1 MPLRIAIGGFQHE
14 THSFAPQ
21 PTVFADFQRP
31 GGFPPLTRGPGLP
44 AALDGTQTALAGAMP
59 VLAAAGATQI
69 PLLWCLA
76 MPAGPIE
83 DAAFE
88 RIAAM
93 LLADVSDALLEG
105 PLDGVYLDL
114 HGAALA
120 DSIPDVEGELLIRL
134 RRILGPDVPV
144 AISLDPHANL
154 TAAMVAASDVV
165 VPYRTYPHVDKRETG
180 ARTAELLLARIARG
194 MPWEKVFRQIDY
206 WMGLGAQCTM
216 AEPMQGIMAARA
228 AIADQHGVAELGFCF
243 GFPYADFPDCGVAI
257 SCHAE
262 TLAQAE
268 AATAELAALLEASEK
283 KFTPDAMPVKQAVAL
298 ALQSAMGA
306 RRPVIIADTQDNPGG
321 GGHADT
327 TGLLAELVAQG
338 ARGAVLCLINDADS
352 AAAAHAAGQGAELD
366 LALGGKS
373 DGVPFRG
380 RARVLALG
388 DGDFV
393 LTGPMGQGNRAR
405 LGPCTL
411 LEFAPGIRVMVAS
424 RKTQAYDQ
432 AILRHLGVD
441 PAGCPIVAL
450 KSSVHFR
457 ADYAPIAER
466 IIVAAAPGPVIADP
480 STLPF
485 RHLRP
490 GLRLRAGDPS
500 STTGGMA

>member
-14 THSFAPQ
+14 SHSFAPQ

-31 GGFPPLTRGPGLP
+31 GGFPPLTRGAAMP

-59 VLAAAGATQI
+59 VLAAAGAVQV

-83 DAAFE
+83 DGAFE
-88 RIAAM
+88 RISAM
-93 LLADVSDALLEG
+93 LLADLSDALLEA

-120 DSIPDVEGELLIRL
+120 DSIPDAEGELLRRL
-134 RRILGPDVPV
+134 RRLLGPGVPV
-144 AISLDPHANL
+144 AVSLDPHANL
-154 TAAMVAASDVV
+154 TAAMVEASDVI

-180 ARTAELLLARIARG
+180 ARAAELLLLRIARRT
-194 MPWEKVFRQIDY
+194 PWKKSFRQLDY
-206 WMGLGAQCTM
+206 WMGLSAQCTT
-216 AEPMQGIMAARA
+216 AEPMQGIMQARA

-243 GFPYADFPDCGVAI
+243 GFPYADFADCGVAV

-262 TLAQAE
+262 DQARAD
-268 AATAELAALLEASEK
+268 AAAGALIALLAAREGE
-283 KFTPDAMPVKQAVAL
+283 FRPDALPVRQAVAL

-338 ARGAVLCLINDADS
+338 ARGAVLCLINDAEA

-366 LALGGKS
+366 LALGGRS
-373 DGVPFRG
+373 DGVPFHG

-388 DGDFV
+388 DGDFT

-405 LGPCTL
+405 LGPCAL
-411 LEFAPGIRVMVAS
+411 LEFPPGIRVMVAS
-424 RKTQAYDQ
+424 RKIQAYDQ

-480 STLPF
+480 SVLPF

-490 GLRLRAGDPS
+490 GLRLRAGDPA
-500 STTGGMA
+500 STTGGAA